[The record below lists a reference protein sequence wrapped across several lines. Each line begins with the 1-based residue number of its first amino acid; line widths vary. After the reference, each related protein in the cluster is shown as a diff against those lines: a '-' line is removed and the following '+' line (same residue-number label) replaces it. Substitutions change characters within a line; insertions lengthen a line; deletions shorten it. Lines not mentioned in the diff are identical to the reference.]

1 MAAKT
6 GYTAKVGDIIAWES
20 QAAGSWKTKIGKI
33 VQIPKVG
40 ADQRT
45 SSAKF
50 EVEILASYVPPI
62 RDGVIETLRS
72 PVAELAFVRHRKPY
86 KIGRPGENQIRTPTE
101 WEKKAVA

>member
-6 GYTAKVGDIIAWES
+6 GYTSKVGDIIAWES

-33 VQIPKVG
+33 VRIPKVG
-40 ADQRT
+40 ADLRT
-45 SSAKF
+45 SRGKF
-50 EVEILASYVPPI
+50 EVEILASYVTPI
-62 RDGVIETLRS
+62 LGGVIVTPRS
-72 PVAELAFVRHRKPY
+72 PFAELAFVRHRKPY